1 VNTISEPIEDIKFER
16 DYAIHITGVKEKRKA
31 LITTDT
37 QTYVRDANHVTF
49 VAATDESDNFT
60 YRIDEDRY
68 MHDVIIA
75 LSPDGLKKYSESY
88 GEVFEETLELTTI
101 NDSE

>member
-1 VNTISEPIEDIKFER
+1 MYAHIKRNSRFLLALSTCAILLSGCNTDERTPNGAVNTISEPIEDIKFER

-60 YRIDEDRY
+60 YRIDEDR
-68 MHDVIIA
+68 
-75 LSPDGLKKYSESY
+75 
-88 GEVFEETLELTTI
+88 
-101 NDSE
+101 